1 MLLELEEA
9 RHDLLRAVEGLSE
22 MGMMRPLTE
31 SSWSAKDILLH
42 VASWDELRCF
52 EIARVTRGDRPLYA
66 ELREDD
72 FAAWNAILMSV
83 RRDLSCDQV
92 LRELNHAR
100 ENVLAVIASVPDE
113 TLAEVAP
120 GRGRIRRAAAHD
132 REHAAQ
138 LREGRERARLR

>member
-22 MGMMRPLTE
+22 TEMTRPLAE
-31 SSWSAKDILLH
+31 ADWAVKDVLAH

-66 ELREDD
+66 ELQEDD

-100 ENVLAVIASVPDE
+100 ENVLAAIASVPDE

-132 REHAAQ
+132 REHANQ
-138 LREGRERARLR
+138 IRQRESI

>member
-1 MLLELEEA
+1 MTLRDDLLLELEEA

-66 ELREDD
+66 ELQEDD

-83 RRDLSCDQV
+83 R
-92 LRELNHAR
+92 
-100 ENVLAVIASVPDE
+100 
-113 TLAEVAP
+113 
-120 GRGRIRRAAAHD
+120 RGRIRRAAAHD